1 MINYSI
7 GMKPNPTDQS
17 APKKAYAYAQY
28 TDSMDINDFAEHI
41 ASHGSVYARADI
53 AAVLTLAVDCMREQ
67 LLCGMQISLGD
78 LGKFYVS
85 LQSEGAD
92 SIAEFNSATHIK
104 DVLVKWSPGSR
115 FCNLHSEA
123 MFNLVPSRKMAAAL
137 LKAIKAGDESMDLGE
152 EETTPDDNTGTEG
165 GSGNPDSNGNGS
177 TDSGTEDTGGGST
190 SGGND
195 DDGEVVG

>member
-7 GMKPNPTDQS
+7 GMKPNPTDKS

-28 TDSMDINDFAEHI
+28 TDSMDLNDFAEHI

-67 LLCGMQISLGD
+67 LLCGMQICLGD

-92 SIAEFNSATHIK
+92 SIADFNSATHIK

-115 FCNLHSEA
+115 FCDLHSEA
-123 MFNLVPSRKMAAAL
+123 TFNLVPSRKMAAAL
-137 LKAIKAGDESMDLGE
+137 LKAIKSGDESMDLGG
-152 EETTPDDNTGTEG
+152 EETTPDNSDTTENGTGNSGNDEG
-165 GSGNPDSNGNGS
+165 GS
-177 TDSGTEDTGGGST
+177 TDDTDGDTT
-190 SGGND
+190 SGGGD
-195 DDGEVVG
+195 DNENGGSLVG